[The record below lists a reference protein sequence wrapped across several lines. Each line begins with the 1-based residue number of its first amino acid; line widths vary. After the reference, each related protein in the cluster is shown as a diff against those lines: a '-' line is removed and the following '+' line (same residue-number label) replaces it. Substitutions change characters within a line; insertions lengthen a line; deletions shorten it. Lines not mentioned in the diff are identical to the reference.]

1 VRFHPL
7 LSARADDT
15 DTASG
20 DIPEAD
26 VEAAE
31 VGTDNEEHAER
42 LLRVLDLGQEAR
54 VEAERQR
61 DL

>member
-1 VRFHPL
+1 
-7 LSARADDT
+7 
-15 DTASG
+15 
-20 DIPEAD
+20 

-31 VGTDNEEHAER
+31 VGADDKEHAKR

-54 VEAERQR
+54 VKAERQR